1 MSTGQNTLSPA
12 SVGWGSHGVLLL
24 LAMVFADNFVG
35 RQILA
40 VMIEP
45 IKSEFGVSDTAM
57 GLISGL
63 AFAAVYAVMGLP
75 AGRLVDRMPRT
86 RLLAMACLLWAGAT
100 MACGLAGGFL
110 TLAIA
115 RMLVAVS
122 ESPTTSASLSIIADL
137 YPPQRRSFAISC
149 FTSAPTFSSI
159 VGLSIGAWVV
169 EHYGWRSG
177 FIALGAPALLFSVL
191 LAFVVRDPQRGRWD
205 LTPHAHA
212 PSPLLGMRAEAGELW
227 ALPAYRCLIL
237 AGGLTTLSSYAIGM
251 WNTSFLVRSHG
262 LSLQHAGLL
271 VGVICGISAGIGGLF
286 SGWLSDRL
294 SCRHPH
300 WQVSIPVLGHV
311 TALCA
316 LIPYLLWSDTVLIRV
331 GNLPIPT
338 AMLWCALYAFFTV
351 WWVAPSYNLVSQ
363 LVAPGRRG
371 SAMALQTIV
380 STLLGV
386 GVGPLIVGLCSDLL
400 VPVFGQESLR
410 YALMLMSLPVLGSVL
425 LLARTAT
432 HASRTA
438 YRHAAIVLPTPAV

>member
-1 MSTGQNTLSPA
+1 MNAGPGTLPPTR
-12 SVGWGSHGVLLL
+12 VGWGSHGLLLL

-86 RLLAMACLLWAGAT
+86 RLLAMSCLLWAGAT
-100 MACGLAGGFL
+100 MACGWAGGFWA
-110 TLAIA
+110 LAIA
-115 RMLVAVS
+115 RMLVAIS
-122 ESPTTSASLSIIADL
+122 ESPTTSASLSVIADL
-137 YPPQRRSFAISC
+137 YPPHRRSFAISC

-159 VGLSIGAWVV
+159 IGLSIGAWVV

-177 FIALGAPALLFSVL
+177 FIALGAPALLFSLL

-205 LTPHAHA
+205 LTPHAHV
-212 PSPLLGMRAEAGELW
+212 PSPLLGMRAEARQLW
-227 ALPAYRCLIL
+227 ATPAYRCLIL
-237 AGGLTTLSSYAIGM
+237 AGGLATLSSYAVGM

-271 VGVICGISAGIGGLF
+271 AGVICGISAGIGGLF

-294 SCRHPH
+294 CRRHPH
-300 WQVSIPVLGHV
+300 WQISIPVLGHL
-311 TALCA
+311 TALSA
-316 LIPYLLWSDTVLIRV
+316 LMPYLLWSDGVLIRV
-331 GNLPIPT
+331 GDVPVPT
-338 AMLWCALYAFFTV
+338 AMLWCALYSFFAV
-351 WWVAPSYNLVSQ
+351 WWVAPSFNLVTQ
-363 LVAPGRRG
+363 LVSPGRRG

-386 GVGPLIVGLCSDLL
+386 GVGPLIVGLFSDLL
-400 VPVFGQESLR
+400 LPVYGQESLR
-410 YALMLMSLPVLGSVL
+410 YALMLVSLPGLGAVVLLVRTAGYASRSGYRHVASVL
-425 LLARTAT
+425 
-432 HASRTA
+432 
-438 YRHAAIVLPTPAV
+438 

>member
-1 MSTGQNTLSPA
+1 MNAGQGTLPPA
-12 SVGWGSHGVLLL
+12 NVGWGSHGLLLL

-86 RLLAMACLLWAGAT
+86 RLLAMSCLLWAGAT
-100 MACGLAGGFL
+100 MACGLAEGFWV
-110 TLAIA
+110 LAIA

-122 ESPTTSASLSIIADL
+122 ESPTTSASLSVIADL

-159 VGLSIGAWVV
+159 IGLSIGAWVV

-177 FIALGAPALLFSVL
+177 FIALGAPALLFSAL

-205 LTPHAHA
+205 LTPHAHT
-212 PSPLLGMRAEAGELW
+212 PSPLLGMRAEVQELW
-227 ALPAYRCLIL
+227 ASPAYRCLIL
-237 AGGLTTLSSYAIGM
+237 AGGMTTLSSYAVGM
-251 WNTSFLVRSHG
+251 WNTSFLMRSHG

-271 VGVICGISAGIGGLF
+271 AGVICGISAGIGGLF

-294 SCRHPH
+294 CRRHPH
-300 WQVSIPVLGHV
+300 WQISIPVLGHL

-331 GNLPIPT
+331 GDVPIPT
-338 AMLWCALYAFFTV
+338 AMLWCALYSFFTV
-351 WWVAPSYNLVSQ
+351 WWVAPSFNLVTQ
-363 LVAPGRRG
+363 LVPPGRRG
-371 SAMALQTIV
+371 SAMAFQTIV

-386 GVGPLIVGLCSDLL
+386 GVGPLIVGLFSDLL
-400 VPVFGQESLR
+400 LPIYGQESLR
-410 YALMLMSLPVLGSVL
+410 YALMLVSLPVLGSVL
-425 LLARTAT
+425 LLARTAN
-432 HASRTA
+432 HASRTD
-438 YRHAAIVLPTPAV
+438 YRHAATVT

>member
-1 MSTGQNTLSPA
+1 MISGSGSTLPSTK
-12 SVGWGSHGVLLL
+12 VGWGSHGLLLL

-63 AFAAVYAVMGLP
+63 AFAAVYAVVGLP

-86 RLLAMACLLWAGAT
+86 RLLAMSCLLWAAAT
-100 MACGLAGGFL
+100 IACGWAGSFVA
-110 TLAIA
+110 LAIA

-122 ESPTTSASLSIIADL
+122 ESPTTSASLSVIADL

-149 FTSAPTFSSI
+149 FTCAPTFSSI
-159 VGLSIGAWVV
+159 IGLSIGAWVV

-177 FIALGAPALLFSVL
+177 FIALGVPALLFSAL

-205 LTPHAHA
+205 LTPPVHK
-212 PSPLLGMRAEAGELW
+212 PSPLLGMRAEARELW
-227 ALPAYRCLIL
+227 ASPAYRCLIL
-237 AGGLTTLSSYAIGM
+237 AGGLVTLSNYAVGM

-271 VGVICGISAGIGGLF
+271 AGVICGISAGIGGLF

-294 SCRHPH
+294 SRRHPH
-300 WQVSIPVLGHV
+300 WQVSIPVFGHL
-311 TALCA
+311 TALSA
-316 LIPYLLWSDTVLIRV
+316 LIPYLLWSDAVLIRV
-331 GNLPIPT
+331 GDVPIPT
-338 AMLWCALYAFFTV
+338 AMLWCALYSFFAV
-351 WWVAPSYNLVSQ
+351 WWVAPSFNLVTQ
-363 LVAPGRRG
+363 LVPPGRRG

-386 GVGPLIVGLCSDLL
+386 GVGPLIVGLFSDLL
-400 VPVFGQESLR
+400 LPFYGQESLR
-410 YALMLMSLPVLGSVL
+410 YALLLVSLPVLGAVVL
-425 LLARTAT
+425 LVRTAGHAARTD
-432 HASRTA
+432 
-438 YRHAAIVLPTPAV
+438 YRHVAAVV